1 MSWTNSFPRQSKGLK
16 QAQQLTTRLNSLQPE
31 QMATQ
36 ADRMVYSAKVF
47 SWMGYKKSEV
57 QHVFTKQLSNKKAQ
71 LHNHVTSLWAY
82 IASVAPME
90 GMTTMSLRPRLG
102 RSWSSKH
109 IHLLS
114 AGPSSSPCFIL
125 AVHIRGKGQ
134 SDGQF
139 WCALT
144 ETHADMMIIQ
154 LNGLLTG
161 QQFEIGMLTD
171 TVWV

>member
-71 LHNHVTSLWAY
+71 LHN
-82 IASVAPME
+82 M
-90 GMTTMSLRPRLG
+90 
-102 RSWSSKH
+102 
-109 IHLLS
+109 
-114 AGPSSSPCFIL
+114 
-125 AVHIRGKGQ
+125 
-134 SDGQF
+134 
-139 WCALT
+139 
-144 ETHADMMIIQ
+144 
-154 LNGLLTG
+154 
-161 QQFEIGMLTD
+161 
-171 TVWV
+171 